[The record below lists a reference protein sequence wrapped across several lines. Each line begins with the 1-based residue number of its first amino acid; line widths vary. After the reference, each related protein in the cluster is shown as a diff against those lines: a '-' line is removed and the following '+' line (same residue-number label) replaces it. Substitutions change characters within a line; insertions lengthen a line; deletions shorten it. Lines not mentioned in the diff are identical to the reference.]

1 MFFEQVIGQK
11 DTQERLLQLVR
22 EERLPH
28 ALMLCGPA
36 GCGKLALAIG
46 FAKVLLAGNGQQPS
60 ANTMAMLDKL
70 EHPDLHFT
78 YPTIKL
84 PSMGSEHKPVSDDF
98 AREWHELITAGPY
111 FTMAQWLEQM
121 GGENQQAIITAG
133 ESDAL
138 IRKLS
143 LKSSQGG
150 YKVSIVW
157 LPERMNIECAN
168 KILKLLEEPPH
179 QTVFIMVCQEPDR
192 LLETIRSR
200 VQRIDVRRIDDNDI
214 RQALMERRG
223 LSEDQAQRISR
234 MANGNWLAALEMLG
248 ADSENDYFLQ
258 LFQTLMRQAYLRNV
272 KEIKAWSEQMATLG
286 RERQKRFLEYFLRLV
301 RENFMYNFQQSVG
314 ETSPAAHDA
323 KELCY
328 MTQNEEDFARNFAR
342 FINEANILPITDLAT
357 RCIRD
362 IGQNANAKIVFFDMA
377 LQMIVLLIQ
386 K

>member
-46 FAKVLLAGNGQQPS
+46 FAKVLLAGDGQQPS
-60 ANTMAMLDKL
+60 ANTVAMLDKL

-84 PSMGSEHKPVSDDF
+84 PSMGSDHKPVSDDF

-272 KEIKAWSEQMATLG
+272 KGMKAWSEQMATLG